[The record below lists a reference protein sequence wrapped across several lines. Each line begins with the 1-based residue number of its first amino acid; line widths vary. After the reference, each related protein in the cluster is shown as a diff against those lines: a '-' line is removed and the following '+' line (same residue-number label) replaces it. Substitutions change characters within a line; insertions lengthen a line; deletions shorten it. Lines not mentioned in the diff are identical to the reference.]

1 MSAAN
6 GQPKVGAVIITMGN
20 RPEEL
25 RALLD
30 SVAKQDGAPVE
41 AVVVG
46 NGSPV
51 PEVPAGVRT
60 VELPENLG
68 IPGGRNVGI
77 EAFGERGKDVDIL
90 LFLDDDGLLARP
102 DTAEL
107 CRQAFAADPGLGII
121 SFRIADPDTGE
132 TQRRH
137 VPRLR
142 ASDPMRS
149 SRVTTFLGGANA
161 VRTKVFAEVGTLP
174 EDFFYAHEETDLAWR
189 ALDAGWLIDYR
200 ADMVLNHPTTA
211 PSRHAVYHRMV
222 ARNRVWL
229 ARRNLPALLVPV
241 YLGVW
246 MLLTLLRRPSRPA
259 LKAWFGGFREGWR
272 TPCGPRR
279 PMKWRTVWRLTRL
292 GRPPVI

>member
-1 MSAAN
+1 M
-6 GQPKVGAVIITMGN
+6 KLGAVIITMGN
-20 RPEEL
+20 RPDEL

-30 SVAKQDGAPVE
+30 SVAKQDGDRIEV
-41 AVVVG
+41 VVVG
-46 NGSPV
+46 NGAPV
-51 PEVPAGVRT
+51 PDVPPGVRT

-77 EAFGERGKDVDIL
+77 EAFGPSGADVDAL
-90 LFLDDDGLLARP
+90 LFLDDDGHLP
-102 DTAEL
+102 NTDTAEL
-107 CRQAFAADPGLGII
+107 CRQAFEADPKLGII
-121 SFRIADPDTGE
+121 TFRIADPETGV

-161 VRTKVFAEVGTLP
+161 VRSQVIAEAGPLP
-174 EDFFYAHEETDLAWR
+174 GEFFYAHEETDLAWR
-189 ALDAGWLIDYR
+189 ALDAGWMIEYR

-229 ARRNLPALLVPV
+229 ARRNLPAPLVPLYV
-241 YLGVW
+241 GVW
-246 MLLTLLRRPSRPA
+246 LLLTLVRRPSLPA
-259 LKAWFGGFREGWR
+259 LKAWFGGFREGWT

-279 PMKWRTVWRLTRL
+279 PMRWRTVWRLTRL